1 MNNILSRSVGY
12 GVLTRMSALFPSL
25 VDEVVFWVV
34 FVGGFVALVWAIKRA
49 GGYKVPDSKRDRTE
63 PTLVIALFFV
73 GILLVPIVIGYAR
86 IGVLPSYLFYP
97 GLILW
102 IVGFALYA
110 WSVRFLGR
118 FQSGFVRVVA
128 GHRVIQEGPY
138 RLIRHP
144 LYASELV
151 TWIGLGL
158 ALQSWVAL
166 LAILVTLLQQSHSR
180 RGEIFGSRTRGRVC
194 SIHEKDQADYPLHPV
209 STSQALFGPSSGAHR
224 DAFVYFR
231 FRSLGYVDQPVP

>member
-1 MNNILSRSVGY
+1 MKRPSGIRYAGPAERSSEECESHPGN
-12 GVLTRMSALFPSL
+12 RIASA
-25 VDEVVFWVV
+25 VDECYPVGQQRHLVIHCPGRMEAVVSWVGL
-34 FVGGFVALVWAIKRA
+34 VGGVAASVSATKRCA
-49 GGYKVPDSKRDRTE
+49 GDKVPDSARERTD
-63 PTLVIALFFV
+63 PMLVIPLFFV

-151 TWIGLGL
+151 TWIG
-158 ALQSWVAL
+158 
-166 LAILVTLLQQSHSR
+166 
-180 RGEIFGSRTRGRVC
+180 
-194 SIHEKDQADYPLHPV
+194 
-209 STSQALFGPSSGAHR
+209 
-224 DAFVYFR
+224 
-231 FRSLGYVDQPVP
+231 

>member
-12 GVLTRMSALFPSL
+12 GVLTRMSALFASL

-86 IGVLPSYLFYP
+86 IGVLPSYLLYP
-97 GLILW
+97 GLLLW
-102 IVGFALYA
+102 ILGFALYA

-166 LAILVTLLQQSHSR
+166 LAILVTS
-180 RGEIFGSRTRGRVC
+180 
-194 SIHEKDQADYPLHPV
+194 
-209 STSQALFGPSSGAHR
+209 ALFYSNR
-224 DAFVYFR
+224 ILVEER
-231 FRSLGYVDQPVP
+231 FLAAELGDEYVQYMKRTKRIIPFIL